1 MSIATEITRLQTA
14 KADLKTAIEGK
25 GVTVPSATLI
35 DGYADLVDSIPSGG
49 SSGGK
54 TVVASGEFL
63 GASSAGR
70 QEISIGNKM
79 AATDFYL
86 LIKAKEDSEF
96 ERNGYSFVWLAL
108 CVLSDLGRYNLS
120 NNGDCAFTAAHRV
133 YDKNN
138 DVLTALTAGAYIKDM
153 QTVNEGGLRGT
164 SDFNTFSLARNASA
178 GAFHIYFGHSN
189 SLYNLPSNVTY
200 EYEVVYFGSNPSTD
214 IVEIS

>member
-1 MSIATEITRLQTA
+1 MSDIRRSLMSLA
-14 KADLKTAIEGK
+14 
-25 GVTVPSATLI
+25 S
-35 DGYADLVDSIPSGG
+35 SG

-54 TVVASGEFL
+54 TLVASGEFV
-63 GASSAGR
+63 GASSGGR

-86 LIKAKEDSEF
+86 LIKAKDGSEF

-120 NNGDCAFTAAHRV
+120 NNGTCAFAAAHRV

-153 QTVNEGGLRGT
+153 QTVNEGGLRGS
-164 SDFNTFSLARNASA
+164 SDFNTFSLARSASD
-178 GAFHIYFGHSN
+178 GTFHIYFGHSN

-200 EYEVVYFGSNPSTD
+200 EYEVVYFGDDPAND
-214 IVEIS
+214 IVII